1 MRLSAPAFGRA
12 GMFPRT
18 FKATVGQRLAL
29 WGVLLGALS
38 CLYVATELIGSRK
51 LEAFTRS
58 LTAQSDLASRL
69 EATTMLFERIS
80 VAIFSGV
87 RPESSDLEVLAIAAE
102 DIATRLDGKLQADT
116 QVIAVRARAMR
127 EAADIAT
134 ARAELRVIA
143 DRRSA
148 LRRGLGEEIG
158 RLSADLSQHVES
170 AHQNKVLLSLLG
182 LFSLVFIVR
191 LEHRWLVRPISEM
204 ARALAENRKE
214 RGLEMLA
221 MRSDEIGMLGR
232 ALLAHQRG
240 LQAEQEAVEARVSA
254 LSGEVARQEAAQAR
268 NGAFQERI
276 AAIAQALEQHAA
288 RLSQAAGEF
297 AQLSG
302 VVDERAGAAT
312 RSTQRVSGH
321 VDHVAGAITEVSS
334 LLATAASEAQRT
346 SDVADAAKALVE
358 EATADTVVLSDAVG
372 KIVQVIDIIG
382 TVASQTNLLALNA
395 TIEAARA
402 GEAGRGFA
410 VVAGEVK
417 QLGQGPTADL
427 LYLGHKTAGALLLCL
442 VLVRIGYRLFA
453 QVTAR
458 WQKGAASRPVHALLY
473 LGLLVVPLLGWAGAS
488 SYGARQLLFGLSLP
502 EIRSPE
508 AGHAELLLLSHAWL
522 AFGLIALV
530 VVHIG
535 LALGDYLV
543 RDPKTD

>member
-1 MRLSAPAFGRA
+1 
-12 GMFPRT
+12 MFPRT

-29 WGVLLGALS
+29 WGALLGGLS
-38 CLYVATELIGSRK
+38 CLYVTTELIGSRK
-51 LEAFTRS
+51 LDAFTRS
-58 LTAQSDLASRL
+58 LEAQSDLASRL

-80 VAIFSGV
+80 IAIFSGN
-87 RPESSDLEVLAIAAE
+87 RAEPSDLEVLAIAAE
-102 DIATRLDGKLQADT
+102 DIATRLDGKRQADT
-116 QVIAVRARAMR
+116 QAIAARARAMR
-127 EAADIAT
+127 ESADIPT

-143 DRRSA
+143 DKRSA

-182 LFSLVFIVR
+182 LFSLVFIVM
-191 LEHRWLVRPISEM
+191 LEHRWLVRPITEM

-214 RGLEMLA
+214 RGLETLA
-221 MRSDEIGMLGR
+221 MRSDEIGMLGS

-240 LQAEQEAVEARVSA
+240 LQAEQEAAQARVSA

-312 RSTQRVSGH
+312 LSTQRVSGH

-358 EATADTVVLSDAVG
+358 EATADTVVLSEAVG

-417 QLGQGPTADL
+417 QLAHRTAEATDDVRKGLDQITVAAQRITLRVGALVTSVEKVDKAALSIAELTARQDVGSRSISETTTRTAGDVRLVAEQVEQLAGTLASWRQTAGSVTTASADL
-427 LYLGHKTAGALLLCL
+427 D
-442 VLVRIGYRLFA
+442 
-453 QVTAR
+453 
-458 WQKGAASRPVHALLY
+458 
-473 LGLLVVPLLGWAGAS
+473 
-488 SYGARQLLFGLSLP
+488 RQ
-502 EIRSPE
+502 
-508 AGHAELLLLSHAWL
+508 AAELRQAVDGFIRRREL
-522 AFGLIALV
+522 ASA
-530 VVHIG
+530 
-535 LALGDYLV
+535 
-543 RDPKTD
+543 

>member
-1 MRLSAPAFGRA
+1 
-12 GMFPRT
+12 MFPRT

-51 LEAFTRS
+51 LHSFTQA
-58 LTAQSDLASRL
+58 LEAQSDLARRL

-80 VAIFSGV
+80 IAVFSGA
-87 RPESSDLEVLAIAAE
+87 RAEPSDLEVLAIGTE
-102 DIATRLDGKLQADT
+102 DIANRLDGKLEVDALT
-116 QVIAVRARAMR
+116 IAGRALAMR
-127 EAADIAT
+127 EATDVPT

-143 DRRSA
+143 DKRSA

-158 RLSADLSQHVES
+158 RLSADLSQHVEN

-191 LEHRWLVRPISEM
+191 LEYRWLVRPITDM

-214 RGLEMLA
+214 GGLDTLA
-221 MRSDEIGMLGR
+221 MRSDEIGMLGH

-240 LQAEQEAVEARVSA
+240 LQAEQEAAQARVSA

-268 NGAFQERI
+268 NGAFQEQI
-276 AAIAQALEQHAA
+276 ATIAQALEQHAA

-312 RSTQRVSGH
+312 LSTQRVSGH

-358 EATADTVVLSDAVG
+358 EATADTVVLSEAVG

-417 QLGQGPTADL
+417 QLAHRTAEATDDVRKGLDQITVAAQRITLRVGALVTSVEKVDKAALSIAELTARQDVGSRSISETTTRTAGDVRLVAEQVEQLAGTLASWRQTASSVTAASADL
-427 LYLGHKTAGALLLCL
+427 D
-442 VLVRIGYRLFA
+442 
-453 QVTAR
+453 
-458 WQKGAASRPVHALLY
+458 
-473 LGLLVVPLLGWAGAS
+473 
-488 SYGARQLLFGLSLP
+488 RQ
-502 EIRSPE
+502 
-508 AGHAELLLLSHAWL
+508 AAELRQAVDGFIRRREL
-522 AFGLIALV
+522 ASA
-530 VVHIG
+530 
-535 LALGDYLV
+535 
-543 RDPKTD
+543 

>member
-58 LTAQSDLASRL
+58 LEAQSDLASRL

-80 VAIFSGV
+80 IATFSGA
-87 RPESSDLEVLAIAAE
+87 RAEPSDLDVLAIAAE

-116 QVIAVRARAMR
+116 QVILARAMAMR
-127 EAADIAT
+127 EASDIPT

-143 DRRSA
+143 DKRSA

-191 LEHRWLVRPISEM
+191 LEHRWLVRPITEM

-221 MRSDEIGMLGR
+221 MRSDEIGMLGS

-312 RSTQRVSGH
+312 LSTQRVSGH
-321 VDHVAGAITEVSS
+321 VDHVASAITEVSS

-358 EATADTVVLSDAVG
+358 EATADTVILSAAVG
-372 KIVQVIDIIG
+372 KIVDVIDIIG

-417 QLGQGPTADL
+417 QLAHRTAEATDDVRKGLDQITVAAQRITMRVGALVTSVEKVDRAALSIAELTARQDVGSRSISETTTRTAGDVRLVAEQVEQLAGTLASWRQTAGSVTAASADL
-427 LYLGHKTAGALLLCL
+427 D
-442 VLVRIGYRLFA
+442 
-453 QVTAR
+453 
-458 WQKGAASRPVHALLY
+458 
-473 LGLLVVPLLGWAGAS
+473 
-488 SYGARQLLFGLSLP
+488 RQ
-502 EIRSPE
+502 
-508 AGHAELLLLSHAWL
+508 AAELRQAVDGFIRRRELT
-522 AFGLIALV
+522 G
-530 VVHIG
+530 
-535 LALGDYLV
+535 
-543 RDPKTD
+543 T

>member
-1 MRLSAPAFGRA
+1 
-12 GMFPRT
+12 MFPRT

-51 LEAFTRS
+51 LHGFTQA
-58 LTAQSDLASRL
+58 LEAQSDLARRL

-80 VAIFSGV
+80 IAVFSGA
-87 RPESSDLEVLAIAAE
+87 RAEPSDLEVLAIGAE
-102 DIATRLDGKLQADT
+102 DIANRLDGKLELDALT
-116 QVIAVRARAMR
+116 IAGRALAMR
-127 EAADIAT
+127 EAPDVPT

-143 DRRSA
+143 DKRSA

-191 LEHRWLVRPISEM
+191 LEHRWLVRPITDM

-214 RGLEMLA
+214 RGLETLA

-232 ALLAHQRG
+232 ALMAHQRG
-240 LQAEQEAVEARVSA
+240 QQAEQEAAQARVSA

-268 NGAFQERI
+268 NGAFQEQI
-276 AAIAQALEQHAA
+276 AAIAQALEQHSA

-312 RSTQRVSGH
+312 LSTQRVSGH

-358 EATADTVVLSDAVG
+358 EATADTVVLSEAVG

-417 QLGQGPTADL
+417 QLAHRTAEATDDVRKGLDQITVAAQRITLRVGALVTSVEKVDKAALSIAELTARQDVGSRSISETTTRTAGDVRLVAEQVEQLAGTLASWRQTAGSVTAASADL
-427 LYLGHKTAGALLLCL
+427 D
-442 VLVRIGYRLFA
+442 
-453 QVTAR
+453 
-458 WQKGAASRPVHALLY
+458 
-473 LGLLVVPLLGWAGAS
+473 
-488 SYGARQLLFGLSLP
+488 RQ
-502 EIRSPE
+502 
-508 AGHAELLLLSHAWL
+508 AAELRQAVDGFIRRREL
-522 AFGLIALV
+522 ASA
-530 VVHIG
+530 
-535 LALGDYLV
+535 
-543 RDPKTD
+543 

>member
-12 GMFPRT
+12 GMFPKT

-417 QLGQGPTADL
+417 QLAHRTAEATDDVRRGL
-427 LYLGHKTAGALLLCL
+427 SQITIAAQRITLRVGALVTSVEKVDKAALSIAELTARQDVGSRSISETTTRTAGDVRLVAEQVEQLAGTLASWRQTAGA
-442 VLVRIGYRLFA
+442 
-453 QVTAR
+453 VTTASADLDR
-458 WQKGAASRPVHALLY
+458 QAAELRQAVD
-473 LGLLVVPLLGWAGAS
+473 GFIRRREVAGA
-488 SYGARQLLFGLSLP
+488 
-502 EIRSPE
+502 
-508 AGHAELLLLSHAWL
+508 
-522 AFGLIALV
+522 
-530 VVHIG
+530 
-535 LALGDYLV
+535 
-543 RDPKTD
+543 